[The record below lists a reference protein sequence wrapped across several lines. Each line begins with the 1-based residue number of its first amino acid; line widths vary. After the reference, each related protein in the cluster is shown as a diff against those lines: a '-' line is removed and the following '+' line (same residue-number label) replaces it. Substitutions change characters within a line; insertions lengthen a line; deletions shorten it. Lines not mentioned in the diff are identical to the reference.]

1 VHNRKTNLLRHFH
14 AVGYRYRLSSRR
26 NLLLII
32 SSLIYCIPLAAQAPN
47 SPARNFAVL
56 SAKADAARDA
66 NQLNDAVDL
75 YKRALRLRPNWTEGW
90 WSLGTIRYDQD
101 DFAEAA
107 QAFRKVVALDAKHG
121 TARVMLGLCEFE
133 LGLDDSALKHIEA
146 GEKIGIAK
154 DPQLRDVVL
163 YHEGVLLQRK
173 AKFEAA
179 QETLG
184 QLCLTGNQEA
194 RVTETLGLV
203 ALRLSGNATPGEG
216 SPDLEV
222 IQQAGHATCLM
233 AQKKYDEARQ
243 EYDAL
248 TKEHPQY
255 PYIHYAYGKL
265 LVEINET
272 AAAVEEFKEEIKNQP
287 EDIVSRLQIAAA
299 TYKTASATGLPYAE
313 QAVKL
318 DPQSPFA
325 HYLYGLLLLDTD
337 DYRRAIL
344 ELEIAKRAFPRDAK
358 VYFALGSAYSRAG
371 REQDAAR
378 ARAAFARLSKEAGTE
393 SNPEK

>member
-1 VHNRKTNLLRHFH
+1 MCSVSATGQTSKST
-14 AVGYRYRLSSRR
+14 ASSF
-26 NLLLII
+26 
-32 SSLIYCIPLAAQAPN
+32 AA
-47 SPARNFAVL
+47 L

-66 NQLNDAVDL
+66 NKLDEAVGL
-75 YKRALRLRPNWTEGW
+75 YKRALALRPNWTEGW

-101 DFAEAA
+101 QFPEAA
-107 QAFRKVVALDAKHG
+107 QAFRKVVALDANHG

-133 LGLDDSALKHIEA
+133 LGHDDSALRDIEA
-146 GEKIGIAK
+146 GKNIGIAE
-154 DPQLRDVVL
+154 DPQLRNVVL

-173 AKFEAA
+173 GKFEAA
-179 QETLG
+179 QEALG
-184 QLCLTGNQEA
+184 QLCLLGNQEA
-194 RVTETLGLV
+194 RVAETLGLV
-203 ALRLSGNATPGEG
+203 ALRISGKATPAEG

-222 IQQAGHATCLM
+222 IQQTGHAACLM

-255 PYIHYAYGKL
+255 PYIHYAYGRL

-272 AAAVEEFKEEIKNQP
+272 TAAVEEFKEEIKNQP
-287 EDIVSRLQIAAA
+287 KDVVSRLQIAAA
-299 TYKTASATGLPYAE
+299 TYKTESATGLPYAE

-318 DPQSPFA
+318 DPQAPFA

-337 DYRRAIL
+337 DYRRAIP

-393 SNPEK
+393 TNPDK